1 MLSLTVLLKLKLS
14 WRHFIRGKKVISL
27 ILEFHARLVL
37 YFVAIQYQIQFVNF
51 FRILTFITSFFL
63 ERESV
68 NQQKTKRRQRQSNI
82 IIRNEKKVHSILKRA
97 KSENHINVPRYD
109 ELNIQNKE
117 GISSKNKN
125 DYLNSELGLFG
136 SKEAAALDL
145 DLSDIPRRP
154 RSFTQTENYYQDH
167 PSLNSFS
174 DYGALRKLPHYGTMD
189 KLDTSG
195 LISHELNLD
204 SKSNDQ
210 GDERPL
216 SPDYIHEEDIKNF
229 AAYFRQDSKSTTS
242 SGSYSDEISSK
253 CSGASWVDTV
263 DGLRNNVRRD
273 RGFSAN
279 DVFAV
284 KHKIIVEG

>member
-1 MLSLTVLLKLKLS
+1 M
-14 WRHFIRGKKVISL
+14 
-27 ILEFHARLVL
+27 
-37 YFVAIQYQIQFVNF
+37 
-51 FRILTFITSFFL
+51 
-63 ERESV
+63 
-68 NQQKTKRRQRQSNI
+68 NQQKAKRRQRQSNI
-82 IIRNEKKVHSILKRA
+82 VIRNEKKVHSILKRA

-109 ELNIQNKE
+109 EPNMQNKE
-117 GISSKNKN
+117 TISSKNKN
-125 DYLNSELGLFG
+125 NYLNSELGLFG
-136 SKEAAALDL
+136 SKEAAVLDSDSL
-145 DLSDIPRRP
+145 DIPRRP
-154 RSFTQTENYYQDH
+154 RSFTQTEKYYQDH
-167 PSLNSFS
+167 TSLNSFS

-204 SKSNDQ
+204 SKSNDH

-216 SPDYIHEEDIKNF
+216 SPDCIREEDIKNF
-229 AAYFRQDSKSTTS
+229 ATYFRQDSKSTTS

-253 CSGASWVDTV
+253 YSGASWVDAV
-263 DGLRNNVRRD
+263 DGLTNNARRD